1 MNMAA
6 QRPHHDVT
14 HNPYWWDFAEPKSL
28 SVKDIQAECDVVVV
42 GLGYT
47 GLAAARVLAKEG
59 RSVQVFD
66 RRRAGEGAS
75 TRNGGI
81 ASGSLRMGF
90 SKAIDRLGETAVVAL
105 YREAE
110 DARADLWRFI
120 EEEKIDCD
128 QRLHGRFT
136 AAIQTADYDDLGRDA
151 DLMNK
156 HFDVGI
162 EMVPRSVQSNQVG
175 STLYH
180 GGAIRPD
187 IGHLNPAKLHAG
199 LLDAAEKSG
208 AVVHSETGVDGYQS
222 VDEGYEVAT
231 ERGVVRCKNIV
242 MATNGYTN
250 EANPWLQRRLVPV
263 TSRIIV
269 TEPLS
274 ENLMRHLPPHGR
286 AMSEVRKLYRYYRPS
301 PDGKRI
307 VIGARE
313 TMFSKDPQ
321 VNIQHIKNGLV
332 DIFPELSDT
341 KIEYSWNGFVA
352 FTRAEQPRLFER
364 DGVVYACGYCGSG
377 VVWARWLGEKA
388 AYKILGSPKAQT
400 VFDGPAPSSVPLYW
414 GKPWFMPFAIGLY
427 GLMDRKAGRF
437 RGADGYYD

>member
-1 MNMAA
+1 MVAN
-6 QRPHHDVT
+6 RRTHDVS
-14 HNPYWWDFAEPKSL
+14 HKPYWWDFAEPQTRPAET
-28 SVKDIQAECDVVVV
+28 VAHECDVVVV
-42 GLGYT
+42 GAGYT
-47 GLAAARVLAKEG
+47 GLAAARVLAKAG

-66 RRRAGEGAS
+66 RQRAGEGAS

-90 SKAIDRLGETAVVAL
+90 EKAIAKLGETKAVAL

-110 DARADLWRFI
+110 DARTDLWRFI
-120 EEEKIDCD
+120 DEEGIDCD
-128 QRLHGRFT
+128 QRIHGRFT
-136 AAIQTADYDDLGRDA
+136 GAIQVEDYDGLGRDA

-162 EMVPRSVQSNQVG
+162 EMIPRSQQSNEVG

-180 GGAIRPD
+180 GGAVRPD
-187 IGHLNPAKLHAG
+187 IGHLNPAKFHAG
-199 LLDAAEKSG
+199 LMSAAEKVG
-208 AVVHSETGVDGYQS
+208 AIVHSETGVDGYQS
-222 VDEGYEVAT
+222 VADGFEVAT
-231 ERGVVRCKNIV
+231 DRGVVRCKNVV

-274 ENLMRHLPPHGR
+274 ENLMRHLMPHGR

-301 PDGKRI
+301 PDGRRI

-321 VNIQHIKNGLV
+321 VNIQHIMNGLV

-341 KIEYSWNGFVA
+341 KVEYSWNGFVA
-352 FTRAEQPRLFER
+352 FTRDEQPRLFER

-388 AYKILGSPKAQT
+388 AYKILRSEKAET

-437 RGADGYYD
+437 RGADGHYD